1 MRGVLRRPAFAA
13 DRDSIATMR
22 SVTTFVR
29 GLSVVAALGL
39 LPAVA
44 ACTPQEADAEP
55 SAPSSPS
62 ALPTPSPTPTPTPG
76 SAPVRAFGGD
86 CANVLTDP
94 GAVAGFD
101 VTLYTVTRPTG
112 IGTLGGL
119 SCSWH
124 SESAE
129 GFTVYALPDDQVP
142 DAVRASYETTACA
155 QSYDWQHCHLGGSA
169 AGTWVLV
176 SMPALD
182 EVGTAPDL
190 APALAAALAGAAQW
204 PDPRAAVPAA
214 DWWAPVDC
222 AQLATTADFAA
233 TFAPEAFESG
243 YPVDFGAGPI
253 DDLLAPTDQWCPW
266 FSYDSMEGIWM
277 NLLPGAGSQWEGS
290 SLDGGTP
297 VEVAGA
303 QAAVMM
309 TEFDSEVLY
318 ATDGANVVRIQ
329 EAPVPLAD
337 LAARVFTALN

>member
-1 MRGVLRRPAFAA
+1 MG
-13 DRDSIATMR
+13 T
-22 SVTTFVR
+22 VTTFVR

-39 LPAVA
+39 VLTMG

-62 ALPTPSPTPTPTPG
+62 ALPTSTPTPTPG
-76 SAPVRAFGGD
+76 SDPVKAFGGD
-86 CANVLTDP
+86 CANILADP

-101 VTLYTVTRPTG
+101 VTLYSVTNPTG

-119 SCSWH
+119 ACSWH

-142 DAVRASYETTACA
+142 DAVRASFQTTACA

-190 APALAAALAGAAQW
+190 APALAAALAGAPQW
-204 PDPRAAVPAA
+204 PAPRAAVRAA

-222 AQLATTADFAA
+222 AQLATTADFATA
-233 TFAPEAFESG
+233 FAPNTFEAG

-253 DDLLAPTDQWCPW
+253 DDLLAPTTQWCPW
-266 FSYDSMEGIWM
+266 YSYDSSTGIWM

-290 SLDGGTP
+290 SLAGGPP

-303 QAAVMM
+303 EAAVMM
-309 TEFDSEVLY
+309 TEFDREVLY

-329 EAPVPLAD
+329 EAPVPLVD
-337 LAARVFTALN
+337 LAARVFAALN